1 MNQVSYQKEAD
12 KLIIQITGIVD
23 SSNSPAI
30 EEQIQ
35 TIVEKEQ
42 ADRIVMD
49 FSDLE
54 YITSAGL
61 RIILR
66 LKQDIDDTS
75 VINVSSEIYEI
86 LDMTGFTE
94 MMDISKAYRK
104 FSVEGCEV
112 IGQGANGKVY
122 RIDRDTIV
130 KVYMNPDSLPEIHR
144 ERELARTAFILGV
157 PTAIPYDVVKIE
169 GGGYGSV
176 YELLDASNLA
186 DELASGRKTMD
197 EVVQLEVEL
206 LKTIHST
213 EVNPDL
219 IPPFTEKAMKWLEY
233 DKDHLPADKYEKLCS
248 LVQSIPD
255 DNHLIH
261 GDFHM
266 KNIMYQNGECLLID
280 MDSLS
285 HGNTVYELVTIWC
298 SYVGL
303 GEIDNTIVEN
313 FLGIPYQDAV
323 KIWKMT
329 VASFFETDDQAKI
342 KEIEDKV
349 RILGYARIIRRCV
362 RKNRIAN
369 ETGKKEY
376 ENAVSNICSLL
387 DHVDSLVL

>member
-1 MNQVSYQKEAD
+1 MLDFNVSDKLTITLKGRIDTSNAASVEAD
-12 KLIIQITGIVD
+12 IMKILAENPGLPVTVD
-23 SSNSPAI
+23 CA
-30 EEQIQ
+30 
-35 TIVEKEQ
+35 
-42 ADRIVMD
+42 A
-49 FSDLE
+49 LE
-54 YITSAGL
+54 YISSAGL
-61 RIILR
+61 RVIMKTKKAVR
-66 LKQDIDDTS
+66 DTCL
-75 VINVSSEIYEI
+75 INVAPPVYEI
-86 LDMTGFTE
+86 FETTGFTE
-94 MMDISKAYRK
+94 LMDIRKALRTI
-104 FSVEGCEV
+104 SVEGCDI
-112 IGQGANGKVY
+112 IGKGAKGTVY
-122 RIDRDTIV
+122 RIDKETIV
-130 KVYMNPDSLPEIHR
+130 KTFKDGSDISDIER
-144 ERELARTAFILGV
+144 ERKLARTAFVLGI
-157 PTAIPYDVVKIE
+157 PTAISYDVVKIQ

-197 EVVQLEVEL
+197 EVVQLEVDL

-213 EVNPDL
+213 EVNPDQ

-329 VASFFETDDQAKI
+329 VTSFFETDDQAKI

>member
-1 MNQVSYQKEAD
+1 MLDFNVSDRLTITLKGRIDTSNAASVEAD
-12 KLIIQITGIVD
+12 IMKILADNPNLPVTVD
-23 SSNSPAI
+23 CA
-30 EEQIQ
+30 E
-35 TIVEKEQ
+35 
-42 ADRIVMD
+42 
-49 FSDLE
+49 LE
-54 YITSAGL
+54 YISSAGL
-61 RIILR
+61 RVIMKTKKAVR
-66 LKQDIDDTS
+66 DTCL
-75 VINVSSEIYEI
+75 INVAPPVYEI
-86 LDMTGFTE
+86 FETTGFTE
-94 MMDISKAYRK
+94 LMDIRKALRTI
-104 FSVEGCEV
+104 SVEGCDI
-112 IGQGANGKVY
+112 IGKGAKGTVY
-122 RIDRDTIV
+122 RIDKETIV
-130 KVYMNPDSLPEIHR
+130 KTFKDGSDISDIER
-144 ERELARTAFILGV
+144 ERKLARTAFVLGI
-157 PTAIPYDVVKIE
+157 PTAISYDVVKIQ

-197 EVVQLEVEL
+197 EVVQLEVDL

-213 EVNPDL
+213 EVNPDQ

>member
-1 MNQVSYQKEAD
+1 MLDFNVSDRLTITLKGRIDTSNAASVEAD
-12 KLIIQITGIVD
+12 IMKILADNPNLPVTVD
-23 SSNSPAI
+23 CA
-30 EEQIQ
+30 
-35 TIVEKEQ
+35 
-42 ADRIVMD
+42 A
-49 FSDLE
+49 LE
-54 YITSAGL
+54 YISSAGL
-61 RIILR
+61 RVIMKTKKAVR
-66 LKQDIDDTS
+66 DTCL
-75 VINVSSEIYEI
+75 INVAPPVYEI
-86 LDMTGFTE
+86 FETTGFTE
-94 MMDISKAYRK
+94 LMDIRK
-104 FSVEGCEV
+104 VLRTISVEGCDI
-112 IGQGANGKVY
+112 IGKGAKGTVY
-122 RIDRDTIV
+122 RIDKETIV
-130 KVYMNPDSLPEIHR
+130 KTFKDGSDISDIER
-144 ERELARTAFILGV
+144 ERKLARTAFVLGI
-157 PTAIPYDVVKIE
+157 PTAISYDVVKIQ

-213 EVNPDL
+213 EVNPDQ

>member
-1 MNQVSYQKEAD
+1 MLDFNVSDRLTITLKGRIDTSNAASVEAD
-12 KLIIQITGIVD
+12 IMKILAENPGLPVTVD
-23 SSNSPAI
+23 CA
-30 EEQIQ
+30 
-35 TIVEKEQ
+35 
-42 ADRIVMD
+42 A
-49 FSDLE
+49 LE
-54 YITSAGL
+54 YISSAGL
-61 RIILR
+61 RVIMKTKKAVR
-66 LKQDIDDTS
+66 DTCL
-75 VINVSSEIYEI
+75 INVAPPVYEI
-86 LDMTGFTE
+86 FETTGFTE
-94 MMDISKAYRK
+94 LMDIRKALRTI
-104 FSVEGCEV
+104 SVEGCDI
-112 IGQGANGKVY
+112 IGKGAKGTVY
-122 RIDRDTIV
+122 RIDKETIV
-130 KVYMNPDSLPEIHR
+130 KTFKDGSDISDIER
-144 ERELARTAFILGV
+144 ERKLARTAFVLGI
-157 PTAIPYDVVKIE
+157 PTAISYDVVKIQ

-197 EVVQLEVEL
+197 EVVQLEVDL

-213 EVNPDL
+213 EVNPDQ

-285 HGNTVYELVTIWC
+285 HGNTIYELVTIWC

>member
-1 MNQVSYQKEAD
+1 MLDFNVSDRLTITLKGRIDTSNAASVEAD
-12 KLIIQITGIVD
+12 IMKILADNPNLPVTVD
-23 SSNSPAI
+23 CA
-30 EEQIQ
+30 
-35 TIVEKEQ
+35 
-42 ADRIVMD
+42 A
-49 FSDLE
+49 LE
-54 YITSAGL
+54 YISSAGL
-61 RIILR
+61 RVIMKTKKAVR
-66 LKQDIDDTS
+66 DTCL
-75 VINVSSEIYEI
+75 INVAPPVYEI
-86 LDMTGFTE
+86 FETTGFTE
-94 MMDISKAYRK
+94 LMDIRKALRTI
-104 FSVEGCEV
+104 SVEGCDI
-112 IGQGANGKVY
+112 IGKGAKGTVY
-122 RIDRDTIV
+122 RIDKETIV
-130 KVYMNPDSLPEIHR
+130 KTFKDGSDISDIER
-144 ERELARTAFILGV
+144 ERKLARTAFVLGI
-157 PTAIPYDVVKIE
+157 PTAISYDVVKIQ

-213 EVNPDL
+213 EVNPDQ

-329 VASFFETDDQAKI
+329 VASFFETDDQDKI
-342 KEIEDKV
+342 KDIEDKV

>member
-1 MNQVSYQKEAD
+1 MLDFNVSDRLTITLKGRIDTSNAASVEAD
-12 KLIIQITGIVD
+12 IMKILADNPGLPVTVD
-23 SSNSPAI
+23 CA
-30 EEQIQ
+30 
-35 TIVEKEQ
+35 
-42 ADRIVMD
+42 A
-49 FSDLE
+49 LE
-54 YITSAGL
+54 YISSAGL
-61 RIILR
+61 RVIMKTKKAVR
-66 LKQDIDDTS
+66 DTCL
-75 VINVSSEIYEI
+75 INVAPPVYEI
-86 LDMTGFTE
+86 FETTGFTE
-94 MMDISKAYRK
+94 LMDIRKALRTI
-104 FSVEGCEV
+104 SVEGCDI
-112 IGQGANGKVY
+112 IGKGAKGTVY
-122 RIDRDTIV
+122 RIDKETIV
-130 KVYMNPDSLPEIHR
+130 KTFKDGSDISDIER
-144 ERELARTAFILGV
+144 ERKLARTAFVLGI
-157 PTAIPYDVVKIE
+157 PTAISYDVVKIQ

-213 EVNPDL
+213 EVNPDQ

-248 LVQSIPD
+248 LVQSIPN

>member
-1 MNQVSYQKEAD
+1 MLDFNVSDRLTITLKGRIDTSNAASVEAD
-12 KLIIQITGIVD
+12 IMKILAENPGLPVTVD
-23 SSNSPAI
+23 CA
-30 EEQIQ
+30 
-35 TIVEKEQ
+35 
-42 ADRIVMD
+42 A
-49 FSDLE
+49 LE
-54 YITSAGL
+54 YISSAGL
-61 RIILR
+61 RVIMKTKKAVR
-66 LKQDIDDTS
+66 DTCL
-75 VINVSSEIYEI
+75 INVAPPVYEI
-86 LDMTGFTE
+86 FETTGFTE
-94 MMDISKAYRK
+94 LMDIRKAMRTI
-104 FSVEGCEV
+104 SVEGCDI
-112 IGQGANGKVY
+112 IGKGAKGTVY
-122 RIDRDTIV
+122 RIDKETIV
-130 KVYMNPDSLPEIHR
+130 KTFKDGSDISDIER
-144 ERELARTAFILGV
+144 ERKLARTAFVLGI
-157 PTAIPYDVVKIE
+157 PTAISYDVVKIQ

-213 EVNPDL
+213 EVNPDQ

-233 DKDHLPADKYEKLCS
+233 DKDHIPADKYEKLCS

-285 HGNTVYELVTIWC
+285 HGNTIYELVTIWC

>member
-1 MNQVSYQKEAD
+1 MLDFNVSDRLTITLKGRIDTSNAASVEAD
-12 KLIIQITGIVD
+12 IMKILADNPNLPVTVD
-23 SSNSPAI
+23 CA
-30 EEQIQ
+30 
-35 TIVEKEQ
+35 
-42 ADRIVMD
+42 A
-49 FSDLE
+49 LE
-54 YITSAGL
+54 YISSAGL
-61 RIILR
+61 RVIMKTKKAVR
-66 LKQDIDDTS
+66 DTCL
-75 VINVSSEIYEI
+75 INVAPPVYEI
-86 LDMTGFTE
+86 FETTGFTE
-94 MMDISKAYRK
+94 LMDIRK
-104 FSVEGCEV
+104 VLRTISVEGCDI
-112 IGQGANGKVY
+112 IGKGAKGTVY
-122 RIDRDTIV
+122 RIDKETIV
-130 KVYMNPDSLPEIHR
+130 KTFKDGSDISDIER
-144 ERELARTAFILGV
+144 ERKLARTAFVLGI
-157 PTAIPYDVVKIE
+157 PTAISYDVVKIQ

-197 EVVQLEVEL
+197 EVVQLEVDL

-213 EVNPDL
+213 EVNPDQ
-219 IPPFTEKAMKWLEY
+219 IPPFTEKVMKWLEY
-233 DKDHLPADKYEKLCS
+233 DKDHIPADKYEKLCS

>member
-1 MNQVSYQKEAD
+1 MLDFNVSDRLTITLKGRIDTSNAASVEAD
-12 KLIIQITGIVD
+12 IMKILAENPGLPVTVD
-23 SSNSPAI
+23 CA
-30 EEQIQ
+30 
-35 TIVEKEQ
+35 
-42 ADRIVMD
+42 A
-49 FSDLE
+49 LE
-54 YITSAGL
+54 YISSAGL
-61 RIILR
+61 RVIMKTKKAVR
-66 LKQDIDDTS
+66 DTCL
-75 VINVSSEIYEI
+75 INVAPPVYEI
-86 LDMTGFTE
+86 FETTGFTE
-94 MMDISKAYRK
+94 LMDIRK
-104 FSVEGCEV
+104 VLRTISVEGCDI
-112 IGQGANGKVY
+112 IGKGAKGTVY
-122 RIDRDTIV
+122 RIDKETIV
-130 KVYMNPDSLPEIHR
+130 KTFKDGSDISDIER
-144 ERELARTAFILGV
+144 ERKLARTAFVLGI
-157 PTAIPYDVVKIE
+157 PTAISYDVVKIQ

-213 EVNPDL
+213 EVNPDQ

-329 VASFFETDDQAKI
+329 VTSFFETDDQAKI

>member
-1 MNQVSYQKEAD
+1 MLDFNVSDRLTITLKGRIDTSNAASVEAD
-12 KLIIQITGIVD
+12 IMKILAENPGLPVTVD
-23 SSNSPAI
+23 CA
-30 EEQIQ
+30 
-35 TIVEKEQ
+35 
-42 ADRIVMD
+42 A
-49 FSDLE
+49 LE
-54 YITSAGL
+54 YISSAGL
-61 RIILR
+61 RVIMKTKKAVR
-66 LKQDIDDTS
+66 DTCL
-75 VINVSSEIYEI
+75 INVAPPVYEI
-86 LDMTGFTE
+86 FETTGFTE
-94 MMDISKAYRK
+94 LMDIRKAMRTI
-104 FSVEGCEV
+104 SVEGCDI
-112 IGQGANGKVY
+112 IGKGAKGTVY
-122 RIDRDTIV
+122 RIDKETIV
-130 KVYMNPDSLPEIHR
+130 KTFKDGSDISDIER
-144 ERELARTAFILGV
+144 ERKLARTAFVLGI
-157 PTAIPYDVVKIE
+157 PTAISYDVVKIQ

-213 EVNPDL
+213 EVNPDQ

-285 HGNTVYELVTIWC
+285 HGNTIYELVTIWC

>member
-1 MNQVSYQKEAD
+1 MLDFNVSDRLTITLKGRIDTSNAASVEAD
-12 KLIIQITGIVD
+12 IMKILADNPNLPVTVD
-23 SSNSPAI
+23 CA
-30 EEQIQ
+30 
-35 TIVEKEQ
+35 
-42 ADRIVMD
+42 A
-49 FSDLE
+49 LE
-54 YITSAGL
+54 YISSAGL
-61 RIILR
+61 RVIMKTKKAVR
-66 LKQDIDDTS
+66 DTCL
-75 VINVSSEIYEI
+75 INVAPPVYEI
-86 LDMTGFTE
+86 FETTGFTE
-94 MMDISKAYRK
+94 LMDIRKAMRII
-104 FSVEGCEV
+104 SVEGCDI
-112 IGQGANGKVY
+112 IGKGAKGTVY
-122 RIDRDTIV
+122 RIDKETIV
-130 KVYMNPDSLPEIHR
+130 KTFKDGSDISDIER
-144 ERELARTAFILGV
+144 ERKLARTAFVLGI
-157 PTAIPYDVVKIE
+157 PTAISYDVVKIQ

-197 EVVQLEVEL
+197 EVVKLEVEL

-213 EVNPDL
+213 EVNPDQ

>member
-1 MNQVSYQKEAD
+1 MLDFNVSDRLTITLKGRIDTSNAASVEAD
-12 KLIIQITGIVD
+12 IMKILAENPGLPVTVD
-23 SSNSPAI
+23 CA
-30 EEQIQ
+30 
-35 TIVEKEQ
+35 
-42 ADRIVMD
+42 A
-49 FSDLE
+49 LE
-54 YITSAGL
+54 YISSAGL
-61 RIILR
+61 RVIMKTKKAVR
-66 LKQDIDDTS
+66 DTCL
-75 VINVSSEIYEI
+75 INVAPPVYEI
-86 LDMTGFTE
+86 FETTGFTE
-94 MMDISKAYRK
+94 LMDIRKAMRTI
-104 FSVEGCEV
+104 SVEGCDI
-112 IGQGANGKVY
+112 IGKGAKGTVY
-122 RIDRDTIV
+122 RIDKETIV
-130 KVYMNPDSLPEIHR
+130 KTFKDGSDISDIER
-144 ERELARTAFILGV
+144 ERKLARTAFVLGI
-157 PTAIPYDVVKIE
+157 PTAISYDVVKIQ

-213 EVNPDL
+213 EVNPDQ
-219 IPPFTEKAMKWLEY
+219 IPPFTEKVMKWLEY

-285 HGNTVYELVTIWC
+285 HGNTIYELVTIWC

>member
-1 MNQVSYQKEAD
+1 MLDFNVSDRLTITLKGRIDTSNAASVEAD
-12 KLIIQITGIVD
+12 IMKILAENPGLPVTVD
-23 SSNSPAI
+23 CA
-30 EEQIQ
+30 
-35 TIVEKEQ
+35 
-42 ADRIVMD
+42 A
-49 FSDLE
+49 LE
-54 YITSAGL
+54 YISSAGL
-61 RIILR
+61 RVIMKTKKAVR
-66 LKQDIDDTS
+66 DTCL
-75 VINVSSEIYEI
+75 INVAPPVYEI
-86 LDMTGFTE
+86 FETTGFTE
-94 MMDISKAYRK
+94 LMDIRKALRTI
-104 FSVEGCEV
+104 SVEGCDI
-112 IGQGANGKVY
+112 IGKGAKGTVY
-122 RIDRDTIV
+122 RIDKETIV
-130 KVYMNPDSLPEIHR
+130 KTFKDGSDISDIER
-144 ERELARTAFILGV
+144 ERKLARTAFVLGI
-157 PTAIPYDVVKIE
+157 PTAISYDVVKIQ

-213 EVNPDL
+213 EVNPDQ

-285 HGNTVYELVTIWC
+285 HGNTIYELVTIWC

-323 KIWKMT
+323 KIWKKT
-329 VASFFETDDQAKI
+329 VTSFFETDDQAKI

>member
-1 MNQVSYQKEAD
+1 MLDFNVSDRLTITLKGRIDTSNAASVEAD
-12 KLIIQITGIVD
+12 IMKILADNPGLPVTVD
-23 SSNSPAI
+23 CA
-30 EEQIQ
+30 
-35 TIVEKEQ
+35 
-42 ADRIVMD
+42 A
-49 FSDLE
+49 LE
-54 YITSAGL
+54 YISSAGL
-61 RIILR
+61 RVIMKTKKAVR
-66 LKQDIDDTS
+66 DTCL
-75 VINVSSEIYEI
+75 INVAPPVYEI
-86 LDMTGFTE
+86 FETTGFTE
-94 MMDISKAYRK
+94 LMDIRKALRTI
-104 FSVEGCEV
+104 SVEGCDI
-112 IGQGANGKVY
+112 IGKGAKGTVY
-122 RIDRDTIV
+122 RIDKETIV
-130 KVYMNPDSLPEIHR
+130 KTFKDGSDISDIER
-144 ERELARTAFILGV
+144 ERKLARTAFVLGI
-157 PTAIPYDVVKIE
+157 PTAISYDVVKIQ

-213 EVNPDL
+213 EVNPDQ

-285 HGNTVYELVTIWC
+285 HGNTIYELVTIWC

>member
-1 MNQVSYQKEAD
+1 MLDFNVSDRLTITLKGRIDTSNAASVEAD
-12 KLIIQITGIVD
+12 IMKILADNPGLPVTVD
-23 SSNSPAI
+23 CA
-30 EEQIQ
+30 
-35 TIVEKEQ
+35 
-42 ADRIVMD
+42 A
-49 FSDLE
+49 LE
-54 YITSAGL
+54 YISSAGL
-61 RIILR
+61 RVIMKTKKAVR
-66 LKQDIDDTS
+66 DTCL
-75 VINVSSEIYEI
+75 INVAPPVYEI
-86 LDMTGFTE
+86 FETTGFTE
-94 MMDISKAYRK
+94 LMDIRKALRTI
-104 FSVEGCEV
+104 SVEGCDI
-112 IGQGANGKVY
+112 IGKGAKGTVY
-122 RIDRDTIV
+122 RIDKETIV
-130 KVYMNPDSLPEIHR
+130 KTFKDGSDISDIER
-144 ERELARTAFILGV
+144 ERKLARTAFVLGI
-157 PTAIPYDVVKIE
+157 PTAISYDVVKIQ

-197 EVVQLEVEL
+197 EVVQLEVDL

-213 EVNPDL
+213 EVNPDQ

-387 DHVDSLVL
+387 AHVDSLVL

>member
-1 MNQVSYQKEAD
+1 MLDFNVSDRLTITLKGRIDTSNAASVEAD
-12 KLIIQITGIVD
+12 IMKILAENPGLPVTVD
-23 SSNSPAI
+23 CA
-30 EEQIQ
+30 
-35 TIVEKEQ
+35 
-42 ADRIVMD
+42 A
-49 FSDLE
+49 LE
-54 YITSAGL
+54 YISSAGL
-61 RIILR
+61 RVIMKTKKAVR
-66 LKQDIDDTS
+66 DTCL
-75 VINVSSEIYEI
+75 INVAPPVYEI
-86 LDMTGFTE
+86 FETTGFTE
-94 MMDISKAYRK
+94 LMDIRKALRTI
-104 FSVEGCEV
+104 SVEGCDI
-112 IGQGANGKVY
+112 IGKGAKGTVY
-122 RIDRDTIV
+122 RIDKETIV
-130 KVYMNPDSLPEIHR
+130 KTFKDGSDISDIER
-144 ERELARTAFILGV
+144 ERKLARTAFVLGI
-157 PTAIPYDVVKIE
+157 PTAISYDVVKIQ

-213 EVNPDL
+213 EVNPDQ

-323 KIWKMT
+323 KIWKLT

>member
-1 MNQVSYQKEAD
+1 MLDFNVSDRLTITLKGRIDTSNAASVEAD
-12 KLIIQITGIVD
+12 IMKILADNPGLPVTVD
-23 SSNSPAI
+23 CA
-30 EEQIQ
+30 
-35 TIVEKEQ
+35 
-42 ADRIVMD
+42 A
-49 FSDLE
+49 LE
-54 YITSAGL
+54 YISSAGL
-61 RIILR
+61 RVIMKTKKAVR
-66 LKQDIDDTS
+66 DTCL
-75 VINVSSEIYEI
+75 INVAPPVYEI
-86 LDMTGFTE
+86 FETTGFTE
-94 MMDISKAYRK
+94 LMDIRKALRTI
-104 FSVEGCEV
+104 SVEGCDI
-112 IGQGANGKVY
+112 IGKGAKGTVY
-122 RIDRDTIV
+122 RIDKETIV
-130 KVYMNPDSLPEIHR
+130 KTFKDGSDISDIER
-144 ERELARTAFILGV
+144 ERKLARTAFVLGI
-157 PTAIPYDVVKIE
+157 PTAISYDVVKIQ

-213 EVNPDL
+213 EVNPDQ

-303 GEIDNTIVEN
+303 GEIDNTIVEI

-323 KIWKMT
+323 KIWKKT
-329 VASFFETDDQAKI
+329 VASFFETDDQDKI
-342 KEIEDKV
+342 KDIEDKV

-376 ENAVSNICSLL
+376 DNAVSNICSLL
-387 DHVDSLVL
+387 NHVDSLVL

>member
-1 MNQVSYQKEAD
+1 MLDFNVSDRLTITLKGRIDTSNAASVEAD
-12 KLIIQITGIVD
+12 IMKILAENPGLPVTVD
-23 SSNSPAI
+23 CA
-30 EEQIQ
+30 
-35 TIVEKEQ
+35 
-42 ADRIVMD
+42 A
-49 FSDLE
+49 LE
-54 YITSAGL
+54 YISSAGL
-61 RIILR
+61 RVIMKTKKAVR
-66 LKQDIDDTS
+66 DTCL
-75 VINVSSEIYEI
+75 INVAPPVYEI
-86 LDMTGFTE
+86 FETTGFTE
-94 MMDISKAYRK
+94 LMDIRKALRTI
-104 FSVEGCEV
+104 SVEGCDI
-112 IGQGANGKVY
+112 IGKGAKGTVY
-122 RIDRDTIV
+122 RIDKETIV
-130 KVYMNPDSLPEIHR
+130 KTFKDGSDISDIER
-144 ERELARTAFILGV
+144 ERKLARTAFVLGI
-157 PTAIPYDVVKIE
+157 PTAISYDVVKIQ

-213 EVNPDL
+213 EVNPDQ

>member
-1 MNQVSYQKEAD
+1 MLDFNVSDRLTITLKGRIDTSNAASVEAD
-12 KLIIQITGIVD
+12 IMKILADNPGLPVTVD
-23 SSNSPAI
+23 CA
-30 EEQIQ
+30 
-35 TIVEKEQ
+35 
-42 ADRIVMD
+42 A
-49 FSDLE
+49 LE
-54 YITSAGL
+54 YISSAGL
-61 RIILR
+61 RVIMKTKKAVR
-66 LKQDIDDTS
+66 DTCL
-75 VINVSSEIYEI
+75 INVAPPVYEI
-86 LDMTGFTE
+86 FETTGFTE
-94 MMDISKAYRK
+94 LMDISKALRTI
-104 FSVEGCEV
+104 SVEGCDI
-112 IGQGANGKVY
+112 IGKGAKGTVY
-122 RIDRDTIV
+122 RIDKETIV
-130 KVYMNPDSLPEIHR
+130 KTFKDGSDISDIER
-144 ERELARTAFILGV
+144 ERKLARMAFVLGI
-157 PTAIPYDVVKIE
+157 PTAISYDVVKIQ

-206 LKTIHST
+206 LKTIQST
-213 EVNPDL
+213 EVNPDQ

-342 KEIEDKV
+342 KEVEDKV

>member
-1 MNQVSYQKEAD
+1 MLDFNVSDRLTITLKGRIDTSNAASVEAD
-12 KLIIQITGIVD
+12 IMKILADNPGLPVTVD
-23 SSNSPAI
+23 CA
-30 EEQIQ
+30 
-35 TIVEKEQ
+35 
-42 ADRIVMD
+42 A
-49 FSDLE
+49 LE
-54 YITSAGL
+54 YISSAGL
-61 RIILR
+61 RVIMKTKKAVR
-66 LKQDIDDTS
+66 DTCL
-75 VINVSSEIYEI
+75 INVAPPVYEI
-86 LDMTGFTE
+86 FETTGFTE
-94 MMDISKAYRK
+94 LMDIRKAMRTI
-104 FSVEGCEV
+104 SVEGCDI
-112 IGQGANGKVY
+112 IGKGAKGTVY
-122 RIDRDTIV
+122 RIDKETIV
-130 KVYMNPDSLPEIHR
+130 KTFKDGSDISDIER
-144 ERELARTAFILGV
+144 ERKLARTAFVLGI
-157 PTAIPYDVVKIE
+157 PTAISYDVVKIQ

-213 EVNPDL
+213 EVNPDQ

-285 HGNTVYELVTIWC
+285 HGNTIYELVTIWC

>member
-1 MNQVSYQKEAD
+1 MLDFNVSDRLTITLKGRIDTSNAASVEAD
-12 KLIIQITGIVD
+12 IMKILADNPGLPVTVD
-23 SSNSPAI
+23 CA
-30 EEQIQ
+30 
-35 TIVEKEQ
+35 
-42 ADRIVMD
+42 A
-49 FSDLE
+49 LE
-54 YITSAGL
+54 YISSAGL
-61 RIILR
+61 RVIMKTKKAVR
-66 LKQDIDDTS
+66 DTCL
-75 VINVSSEIYEI
+75 INVAPPVYEI
-86 LDMTGFTE
+86 FETTGFTE
-94 MMDISKAYRK
+94 LMDIRKALRTI
-104 FSVEGCEV
+104 SVEGCDI
-112 IGQGANGKVY
+112 IGKGAKGTVY
-122 RIDRDTIV
+122 RIDKETIV
-130 KVYMNPDSLPEIHR
+130 KTFKDGSDISDIER
-144 ERELARTAFILGV
+144 ERKLARTAFVLGI
-157 PTAIPYDVVKIE
+157 PTAISYDVVKIQ

>member
-1 MNQVSYQKEAD
+1 MLDFNVSDRLTITLKGRIDTSNAASVEAD
-12 KLIIQITGIVD
+12 IMKILADNPGLPVTVD
-23 SSNSPAI
+23 CA
-30 EEQIQ
+30 
-35 TIVEKEQ
+35 
-42 ADRIVMD
+42 A
-49 FSDLE
+49 LE
-54 YITSAGL
+54 YISSAGL
-61 RIILR
+61 RVIMKTKKAVR
-66 LKQDIDDTS
+66 DTCL
-75 VINVSSEIYEI
+75 INVAPPVYEI
-86 LDMTGFTE
+86 FETTGFTE
-94 MMDISKAYRK
+94 LMDIRKALRTI
-104 FSVEGCEV
+104 SVEGCDI
-112 IGQGANGKVY
+112 IGKGAKGTVY
-122 RIDRDTIV
+122 RIDKETIV
-130 KVYMNPDSLPEIHR
+130 KTFKDGSDISDIER
-144 ERELARTAFILGV
+144 ERKLARTAFVLGI
-157 PTAIPYDVVKIE
+157 PTAISYDVVKIQ

-213 EVNPDL
+213 EVNPDQ

-376 ENAVSNICSLL
+376 ENAVRNICSLL

>member
-1 MNQVSYQKEAD
+1 MLDFNVSERLTITLKGRIDTSNAASVEAD
-12 KLIIQITGIVD
+12 IMKILAENPGLPVTVD
-23 SSNSPAI
+23 CA
-30 EEQIQ
+30 
-35 TIVEKEQ
+35 
-42 ADRIVMD
+42 A
-49 FSDLE
+49 LE
-54 YITSAGL
+54 YISSAGL
-61 RIILR
+61 RVIMKTKKAVR
-66 LKQDIDDTS
+66 DTCL
-75 VINVSSEIYEI
+75 INVAPPVYEI
-86 LDMTGFTE
+86 FETTGFTE
-94 MMDISKAYRK
+94 LMDISKALRTI
-104 FSVEGCEV
+104 SVEGCDI
-112 IGQGANGKVY
+112 IGKGAKGTVY
-122 RIDRDTIV
+122 RIDKETIV
-130 KVYMNPDSLPEIHR
+130 KTFKDGSDISDIER
-144 ERELARTAFILGV
+144 ERKLARTAFVLGI
-157 PTAIPYDVVKIE
+157 PTAISYDVVKIQ

-213 EVNPDL
+213 EVNPDQ

-323 KIWKMT
+323 KIWEMT
-329 VASFFETDDQAKI
+329 VASFFETDDQDKI

>member
-1 MNQVSYQKEAD
+1 MLDFNVSDRLTITLKGRIDTSNAASVEAD
-12 KLIIQITGIVD
+12 IMKILAENPGLPVTVD
-23 SSNSPAI
+23 CA
-30 EEQIQ
+30 
-35 TIVEKEQ
+35 
-42 ADRIVMD
+42 A
-49 FSDLE
+49 LE
-54 YITSAGL
+54 YISSAGL
-61 RIILR
+61 RVIMKTKKAVR
-66 LKQDIDDTS
+66 DTCL
-75 VINVSSEIYEI
+75 INVAPPVYEI
-86 LDMTGFTE
+86 FETTGFTE
-94 MMDISKAYRK
+94 LMDIRK
-104 FSVEGCEV
+104 VLRTISVEGCDI
-112 IGQGANGKVY
+112 IGKGAKGTVY
-122 RIDRDTIV
+122 RIDKETIV
-130 KVYMNPDSLPEIHR
+130 KTFKDGSDISDIER
-144 ERELARTAFILGV
+144 ERKLARTAFVLGI
-157 PTAIPYDVVKIE
+157 PTAISYDVVKIQ

-213 EVNPDL
+213 EVNPDQ

>member
-1 MNQVSYQKEAD
+1 MLDFNVSDRLTITLKGRIDTSNAASVEAD
-12 KLIIQITGIVD
+12 IMKILADNPGLPVTVD
-23 SSNSPAI
+23 CA
-30 EEQIQ
+30 
-35 TIVEKEQ
+35 
-42 ADRIVMD
+42 A
-49 FSDLE
+49 LE
-54 YITSAGL
+54 YISSAGL
-61 RIILR
+61 RVIMKTKKAVR
-66 LKQDIDDTS
+66 DTS
-75 VINVSSEIYEI
+75 LINVAPPVYEI
-86 LDMTGFTE
+86 FETTGFTE
-94 MMDISKAYRK
+94 LMDIRKALRTI
-104 FSVEGCEV
+104 SVEGCDI
-112 IGQGANGKVY
+112 IGKGAKGTVY
-122 RIDRDTIV
+122 RIDKETIV
-130 KVYMNPDSLPEIHR
+130 KTFKDGSDISDIER
-144 ERELARTAFILGV
+144 ERKLARTAFVLGI
-157 PTAIPYDVVKIE
+157 PTAISYDVVKIQ

-213 EVNPDL
+213 EVNPDQ

-285 HGNTVYELVTIWC
+285 HGNTIYELVTIWC

-323 KIWKMT
+323 KIWEMT

>member
-1 MNQVSYQKEAD
+1 MLDFNVSDRLTITLKGRIDTSNAASVEAD
-12 KLIIQITGIVD
+12 IMKILADNPGLPVTVD
-23 SSNSPAI
+23 CVA
-30 EEQIQ
+30 
-35 TIVEKEQ
+35 
-42 ADRIVMD
+42 
-49 FSDLE
+49 LE
-54 YITSAGL
+54 YISSAGL
-61 RIILR
+61 RVIMKTKKAVR
-66 LKQDIDDTS
+66 DTCL
-75 VINVSSEIYEI
+75 INVAPPVYEI
-86 LDMTGFTE
+86 FETTGFTE
-94 MMDISKAYRK
+94 LMDIRKALRTI
-104 FSVEGCEV
+104 SVEGCDI
-112 IGQGANGKVY
+112 IGKGAKGTVY
-122 RIDRDTIV
+122 RIDKETIV
-130 KVYMNPDSLPEIHR
+130 KTFKDGSDISDIER
-144 ERELARTAFILGV
+144 ERKLARTAFVLGI
-157 PTAIPYDVVKIE
+157 PTAISYDVVKIQ

-197 EVVQLEVEL
+197 EVVQLEVDL

-213 EVNPDL
+213 EVNPDQ

-329 VASFFETDDQAKI
+329 VTSFFETDDQAKI

>member
-1 MNQVSYQKEAD
+1 MLDFSVSDRLTITLKGRIDTSNAAAVEAD
-12 KLIIQITGIVD
+12 IMKILADNPGLHVTVD
-23 SSNSPAI
+23 CA
-30 EEQIQ
+30 
-35 TIVEKEQ
+35 
-42 ADRIVMD
+42 A
-49 FSDLE
+49 LE
-54 YITSAGL
+54 YISSAGL
-61 RIILR
+61 RVIMKTKKAVR
-66 LKQDIDDTS
+66 DTCL
-75 VINVSSEIYEI
+75 INVAPAVYEI
-86 LDMTGFTE
+86 FETTGFTE
-94 MMDISKAYRK
+94 LMDIRKALRTI
-104 FSVEGCEV
+104 SVEGCDI
-112 IGQGANGKVY
+112 IGKGAKGTVY
-122 RIDRDTIV
+122 RIDKETIV
-130 KVYMNPDSLPEIHR
+130 KTFKDGSDISDIER
-144 ERELARTAFILGV
+144 ERKLARTAFVLGI
-157 PTAIPYDVVKIE
+157 PTAISYDVVKIQ

-197 EVVQLEVEL
+197 EVVQLEVDL

-213 EVNPDL
+213 EVNPDQ

-233 DKDHLPADKYEKLCS
+233 DKDHLPADKYEKLCY

-323 KIWKMT
+323 KIWKKT
-329 VASFFETDDQAKI
+329 VGCFFETDDQDKI

-349 RILGYARIIRRCV
+349 RILGYTRIIRRCV

-387 DHVDSLVL
+387 DHVDSLAL

>member
-1 MNQVSYQKEAD
+1 MLDFNVSERLTITLKGRIDTSNAASVEAD
-12 KLIIQITGIVD
+12 IMKILAENPGLPVTVD
-23 SSNSPAI
+23 CA
-30 EEQIQ
+30 
-35 TIVEKEQ
+35 
-42 ADRIVMD
+42 A
-49 FSDLE
+49 LE
-54 YITSAGL
+54 YISSAGL
-61 RIILR
+61 RVIMKTKKAVR
-66 LKQDIDDTS
+66 DTCL
-75 VINVSSEIYEI
+75 INVAPPVYEI
-86 LDMTGFTE
+86 FETTGFTE
-94 MMDISKAYRK
+94 LMDIRKALRTI
-104 FSVEGCEV
+104 SVEGCDI
-112 IGQGANGKVY
+112 IGKGAKGTVY
-122 RIDRDTIV
+122 RIDKETIV
-130 KVYMNPDSLPEIHR
+130 KTFKDGSDISDIER
-144 ERELARTAFILGV
+144 ERKLARTAFVLGI
-157 PTAIPYDVVKIE
+157 PTAISYDVVKIQ

-213 EVNPDL
+213 EVNPDQ

-329 VASFFETDDQAKI
+329 VTSFFETDDQDKI
-342 KEIEDKV
+342 KDIEDKV

-387 DHVDSLVL
+387 AHVDSLVL

>member
-1 MNQVSYQKEAD
+1 MLDFNVSDRLTITLKGRIDTSNAASVEAD
-12 KLIIQITGIVD
+12 IMKILADNPGLPVTVD
-23 SSNSPAI
+23 CA
-30 EEQIQ
+30 
-35 TIVEKEQ
+35 
-42 ADRIVMD
+42 A
-49 FSDLE
+49 LE
-54 YITSAGL
+54 YISSAGL
-61 RIILR
+61 RVIMKTKKAVR
-66 LKQDIDDTS
+66 DTS
-75 VINVSSEIYEI
+75 LINVAPPVYEI
-86 LDMTGFTE
+86 FETTGFTE
-94 MMDISKAYRK
+94 LMDIRKALRTI
-104 FSVEGCEV
+104 SVEGCDI
-112 IGQGANGKVY
+112 IGKGAKGTVY
-122 RIDRDTIV
+122 RIDKETIV
-130 KVYMNPDSLPEIHR
+130 KTFKDGSDISDIER
-144 ERELARTAFILGV
+144 ERKLARTAFVLGI
-157 PTAIPYDVVKIE
+157 PTAISYDVVKIQ

-213 EVNPDL
+213 EVNPDQ

-285 HGNTVYELVTIWC
+285 HGNTIYELVTIWC

>member
-1 MNQVSYQKEAD
+1 MLDFNVSDRLTITLKGRIDTSNAASVEAD
-12 KLIIQITGIVD
+12 IMKILAENPGLPVTVD
-23 SSNSPAI
+23 CA
-30 EEQIQ
+30 
-35 TIVEKEQ
+35 
-42 ADRIVMD
+42 A
-49 FSDLE
+49 LE
-54 YITSAGL
+54 YISSAGL
-61 RIILR
+61 RVIMKTKKAVR
-66 LKQDIDDTS
+66 DTCL
-75 VINVSSEIYEI
+75 INVAPPVYEI
-86 LDMTGFTE
+86 FETTGFTE
-94 MMDISKAYRK
+94 LMDIRKALRTI
-104 FSVEGCEV
+104 SVEGCDI
-112 IGQGANGKVY
+112 IGKGAKGTVY
-122 RIDRDTIV
+122 RIDKETIV
-130 KVYMNPDSLPEIHR
+130 KTFKDGSDISDIER
-144 ERELARTAFILGV
+144 ERKLARTAFVLGI
-157 PTAIPYDVVKIE
+157 PTAISYDVVKIQ

-186 DELASGRKTMD
+186 DELAYGRKTMD

-213 EVNPDL
+213 EVNPDQ

-248 LVQSIPD
+248 LVQSIPN

-329 VASFFETDDQAKI
+329 VTSFFETDDQAKI

-349 RILGYARIIRRCV
+349 RILGYARLIRRCV

>member
-1 MNQVSYQKEAD
+1 MLDFNVSDRLTITLKGRIDTSNAASVEAD
-12 KLIIQITGIVD
+12 IMKILADNPGLPVTVD
-23 SSNSPAI
+23 CA
-30 EEQIQ
+30 
-35 TIVEKEQ
+35 
-42 ADRIVMD
+42 A
-49 FSDLE
+49 LE
-54 YITSAGL
+54 YISSAGL
-61 RIILR
+61 RVIMKTKKAVR
-66 LKQDIDDTS
+66 DTCL
-75 VINVSSEIYEI
+75 INVAPPVYEI
-86 LDMTGFTE
+86 FETTGFTE
-94 MMDISKAYRK
+94 LMDIRKALRTI
-104 FSVEGCEV
+104 SVEGCDI
-112 IGQGANGKVY
+112 IGKGAKGTVY
-122 RIDRDTIV
+122 RIDKETIV
-130 KVYMNPDSLPEIHR
+130 KTFKDGSDISDIER
-144 ERELARTAFILGV
+144 ERKLARTAFVLGI
-157 PTAIPYDVVKIE
+157 PTAISYDVVKIQ

-213 EVNPDL
+213 EVNPDQ

-329 VASFFETDDQAKI
+329 VASFFETDNQAKI

>member
-1 MNQVSYQKEAD
+1 MLDFNVSDRLTITLKGRIDTSNAASVEAD
-12 KLIIQITGIVD
+12 IMKILADNPNLPVTVD
-23 SSNSPAI
+23 CA
-30 EEQIQ
+30 E
-35 TIVEKEQ
+35 
-42 ADRIVMD
+42 
-49 FSDLE
+49 LE
-54 YITSAGL
+54 YISSAGL
-61 RIILR
+61 RVIMKTKKAVR
-66 LKQDIDDTS
+66 DTCL
-75 VINVSSEIYEI
+75 INVAPPVYEI
-86 LDMTGFTE
+86 FETTGFTE
-94 MMDISKAYRK
+94 LMDIRKALRTI
-104 FSVEGCEV
+104 SVEGCDI
-112 IGQGANGKVY
+112 IGKGAKGTVY
-122 RIDRDTIV
+122 RIDKETIV
-130 KVYMNPDSLPEIHR
+130 KTFKDGSDISDIER
-144 ERELARTAFILGV
+144 ERKLARTAFVLGI
-157 PTAIPYDVVKIE
+157 PTAISYDVVKIQ

-213 EVNPDL
+213 EVNPDQ

-362 RKNRIAN
+362 RKNKIAN

>member
-1 MNQVSYQKEAD
+1 MLDFNVSDRLTITLKGRIDTSNAASVEAD
-12 KLIIQITGIVD
+12 IMNILADNPGLPVTVD
-23 SSNSPAI
+23 CA
-30 EEQIQ
+30 
-35 TIVEKEQ
+35 
-42 ADRIVMD
+42 A
-49 FSDLE
+49 LE
-54 YITSAGL
+54 YISSAGL
-61 RIILR
+61 RVIMKTKKAVR
-66 LKQDIDDTS
+66 DTCL
-75 VINVSSEIYEI
+75 INVAPPVYEI
-86 LDMTGFTE
+86 FETTGFTE
-94 MMDISKAYRK
+94 LMDIRKALRTI
-104 FSVEGCEV
+104 SVEGCDI
-112 IGQGANGKVY
+112 IGKGAKGTVY
-122 RIDRDTIV
+122 RIDKETIV
-130 KVYMNPDSLPEIHR
+130 KTFKVGSDISDIER
-144 ERELARTAFILGV
+144 ERKLARTAFVLGI
-157 PTAIPYDVVKIE
+157 PTAISYDVVKIQ

-213 EVNPDL
+213 EVNPDQ

-285 HGNTVYELVTIWC
+285 HGNTIYELVTIWC

-329 VASFFETDDQAKI
+329 VASFFETDDQDKI

>member
-1 MNQVSYQKEAD
+1 MLDFNVSDRLTITLKGRIDTSNAASVEAD
-12 KLIIQITGIVD
+12 IMKILADNPGLPVTVD
-23 SSNSPAI
+23 CA
-30 EEQIQ
+30 
-35 TIVEKEQ
+35 
-42 ADRIVMD
+42 A
-49 FSDLE
+49 LE
-54 YITSAGL
+54 YISSAGL
-61 RIILR
+61 RVIMKTKKAVR
-66 LKQDIDDTS
+66 DTCL
-75 VINVSSEIYEI
+75 INVAPPVYEI
-86 LDMTGFTE
+86 FETTGFTE
-94 MMDISKAYRK
+94 LMDIRKALRTI
-104 FSVEGCEV
+104 SVEGCDI
-112 IGQGANGKVY
+112 IGKGAKGTVY
-122 RIDRDTIV
+122 RIDKETIV
-130 KVYMNPDSLPEIHR
+130 KTFKDGSDISDIER
-144 ERELARTAFILGV
+144 ERKLARTAFVLGI
-157 PTAIPYDVVKIE
+157 PTAISYDVVKIQ

-186 DELASGRKTMD
+186 DELAYGRKTMD

-213 EVNPDL
+213 EVNPDQ

>member
-1 MNQVSYQKEAD
+1 MSARNFVSMVTSNAASVEAD
-12 KLIIQITGIVD
+12 IMKILADNPNLPVTVD
-23 SSNSPAI
+23 CA
-30 EEQIQ
+30 
-35 TIVEKEQ
+35 
-42 ADRIVMD
+42 A
-49 FSDLE
+49 LE
-54 YITSAGL
+54 YISSAGL
-61 RIILR
+61 RVIMKTKKAVR
-66 LKQDIDDTS
+66 DTCL
-75 VINVSSEIYEI
+75 INVAPPVYEI
-86 LDMTGFTE
+86 FETTGFTE
-94 MMDISKAYRK
+94 LMDIRKALRTI
-104 FSVEGCEV
+104 SVEGCDI
-112 IGQGANGKVY
+112 IGKGAKGTVY
-122 RIDRDTIV
+122 RIDKETIV
-130 KVYMNPDSLPEIHR
+130 KTFKDGSDISDIER
-144 ERELARTAFILGV
+144 ERKLARTAFVLGI
-157 PTAIPYDVVKIE
+157 PTAISYDVVKIQ

-213 EVNPDL
+213 EVNPDQ

>member
-1 MNQVSYQKEAD
+1 MLDFNVSDRLTITLKGRIDTSNAASVEAD
-12 KLIIQITGIVD
+12 IMKILAENPGLPVTVD
-23 SSNSPAI
+23 CA
-30 EEQIQ
+30 
-35 TIVEKEQ
+35 
-42 ADRIVMD
+42 A
-49 FSDLE
+49 LE
-54 YITSAGL
+54 YISSAGL
-61 RIILR
+61 RVIMKTKKAVR
-66 LKQDIDDTS
+66 DTCL
-75 VINVSSEIYEI
+75 INVAPPVYEI
-86 LDMTGFTE
+86 FETTGFTE
-94 MMDISKAYRK
+94 LMDIRKALRTI
-104 FSVEGCEV
+104 SVEGCDI
-112 IGQGANGKVY
+112 IGKGAKGTVY
-122 RIDRDTIV
+122 RIDKETIV
-130 KVYMNPDSLPEIHR
+130 KTFKDGSDISDIER
-144 ERELARTAFILGV
+144 ERKLARTAFVLGI
-157 PTAIPYDVVKIE
+157 PTAISYDVVKIQ

-213 EVNPDL
+213 EVNPDQ

-329 VASFFETDDQAKI
+329 VASFFETDDQDKI
-342 KEIEDKV
+342 KDIEDKV

>member
-1 MNQVSYQKEAD
+1 MLDFNVSDRLTITLKGRIDTSNAASVEAD
-12 KLIIQITGIVD
+12 IMKILADNPGLPVTVD
-23 SSNSPAI
+23 CVA
-30 EEQIQ
+30 
-35 TIVEKEQ
+35 
-42 ADRIVMD
+42 
-49 FSDLE
+49 LE
-54 YITSAGL
+54 YISSAGL
-61 RIILR
+61 RVIMKTKKAVR
-66 LKQDIDDTS
+66 DTCL
-75 VINVSSEIYEI
+75 INVAPPVYEI
-86 LDMTGFTE
+86 FETTGFTE
-94 MMDISKAYRK
+94 LMDIRKALRTI
-104 FSVEGCEV
+104 SVEGCDI
-112 IGQGANGKVY
+112 IGKGAKGTVY
-122 RIDRDTIV
+122 RIDKETIV
-130 KVYMNPDSLPEIHR
+130 KTFKDGSDISDIER
-144 ERELARTAFILGV
+144 ERKLARTAFVLGI
-157 PTAIPYDVVKIE
+157 PTAISYDVVKIQ

-197 EVVQLEVEL
+197 EVVQLEVDL

-213 EVNPDL
+213 EVNPDQ